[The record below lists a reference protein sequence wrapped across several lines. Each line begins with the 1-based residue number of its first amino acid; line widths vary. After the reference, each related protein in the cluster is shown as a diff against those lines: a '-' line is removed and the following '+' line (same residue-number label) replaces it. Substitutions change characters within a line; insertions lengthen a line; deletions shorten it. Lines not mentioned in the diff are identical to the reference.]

1 MKIISPIYWELKQ
14 KKLTL
19 FLIIIFCA
27 LLVNGIGNNFVVEQ
41 QTASVYPMSE
51 LLNDLAECESNG
63 NEKAWNKADPVT
75 PSIGLLQF
83 KWATWQHF
91 TKRYGL
97 THLDIMDG
105 EAQKQVATLM
115 LAEKRYSHW
124 KNCLSDNQLN

>member
-27 LLVNGIGNNFVVEQ
+27 ILVNGIGNNFVIEQ

-91 TKRYGL
+91 TKKYGL
-97 THLDIMDG
+97 THLDIMEG
-105 EAQKQVATLM
+105 EAQKQVPKLI
-115 LAEKRYSHW
+115 L
-124 KNCLSDNQLN
+124 